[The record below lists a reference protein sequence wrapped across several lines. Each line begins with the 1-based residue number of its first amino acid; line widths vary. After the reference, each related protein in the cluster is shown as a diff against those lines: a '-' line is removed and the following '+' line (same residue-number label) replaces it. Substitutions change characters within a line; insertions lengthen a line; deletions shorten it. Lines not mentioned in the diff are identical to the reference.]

1 MAMGALDAFGADV
14 AVSVTGIA
22 GPEGGTESK
31 PVGTVWFGLA
41 SRIGEGTDAQ
51 ASVAWSGSSRE
62 AIRARATASALE
74 SRPPR
79 GPQGVSGTRSFVAI
93 ELADD
98 VRARLRDADNALV
111 AASPRWRDEKWVAE
125 HNLHV
130 TLKFLGALSD
140 EQLACVRSA
149 LSRELDGGAHVRA
162 RTRGLAGRALPASL
176 LDGVGAVR
184 RRRRA
189 CARLA
194 ARVEEAAVSCG
205 LPAETRAFSAH
216 MTLVRAR
223 RAHRLAGEAL
233 SCADAVAT
241 APRISMSVL
250 CVTLFASTLTR
261 TGPIYEAID
270 SWALGR

>member
-1 MAMGALDAFGADV
+1 M
-14 AVSVTGIA
+14 
-22 GPEGGTESK
+22 
-31 PVGTVWFGLA
+31 
-41 SRIGEGTDAQ
+41 
-51 ASVAWSGSSRE
+51 
-62 AIRARATASALE
+62 
-74 SRPPR
+74 
-79 GPQGVSGTRSFVAI
+79 SGTRSFVAI

-149 LSRELDGGAHVRA
+149 LSRELDGGG
-162 RTRGLAGRALPASL
+162 TFELELAGLRAVPSP
-176 LDGVGAVR
+176 R
-184 RRRRA
+184 RCSMVWA
-189 CARLA
+189 QFADADEQCARLA

-216 MTLVRAR
+216 TTLVRAR